1 MVCYILLT
9 ENVWLIDLHT
19 LYVKTLVMKKE
30 EKKNTHTKYL
40 KNNNERRKNM
50 KLQEAIDWVDGT
62 LDTYQTIQE
71 DELVNDGT
79 IKNNIKKVDKAWS
92 LIRHTLRTIEK

>member
-1 MVCYILLT
+1 MGKVSIPFGKKM
-9 ENVWLIDLHT
+9 
-19 LYVKTLVMKKE
+19 KT
-30 EKKNTHTKYL
+30 
-40 KNNNERRKNM
+40 KNNQEREASM

-92 LIRHTLRTIEK
+92 LIRYTLRTNIK

>member
-1 MVCYILLT
+1 
-9 ENVWLIDLHT
+9 
-19 LYVKTLVMKKE
+19 MKKE

>member
-1 MVCYILLT
+1 
-9 ENVWLIDLHT
+9 
-19 LYVKTLVMKKE
+19 
-30 EKKNTHTKYL
+30 
-40 KNNNERRKNM
+40 M

-92 LIRHTLRTIEK
+92 LIRHTLRTIKK

>member
-1 MVCYILLT
+1 
-9 ENVWLIDLHT
+9 
-19 LYVKTLVMKKE
+19 MKKE

-92 LIRHTLRTIEK
+92 LIRHTLRTIKK

>member
-1 MVCYILLT
+1 
-9 ENVWLIDLHT
+9 
-19 LYVKTLVMKKE
+19 
-30 EKKNTHTKYL
+30 
-40 KNNNERRKNM
+40 M
-50 KLQEAIDWVDGT
+50 KLQETIDWVDGT